1 MAAMAAPQPR
11 SPVAADSESR
21 ESSLA
26 RDEGHVGLVP
36 SIPGLFTSEPPIRD
50 ALATDSSQIQDETVE
65 ECMPFLTG
73 YGHDNCNAHGI
84 PPLLRDRHVKFLQK
98 QLGLLPSMFK
108 GADPSRPWIFY
119 WCLAGLS
126 LLGEDVAGYR
136 SRLIETVRPMQ
147 NETGGFA
154 GGFGQTSHLAT
165 TYAAVLSLAL
175 VGGDEAY
182 ELVDRRSMW
191 KWLCSLKQPDGG
203 FQMAVGGEEDVR
215 GAYCASVLISLLNI
229 PLDLSSDSP
238 ACSAGH
244 TDLFGGLPEWV
255 GRCQTY
261 EGGVSASPGF
271 EAHGAYAF
279 CALGC
284 LSILDSPHRTIPKY
298 FDVPRLLS
306 WLSSRQYA
314 PEGGFSGRTN
324 KLVDG
329 CYSHW
334 VGGCWPLIEASLRG
348 PEGQEDQH
356 ADHPL
361 TQADNSLFSRN
372 GLIRYIF
379 CCCQDLSRRGGL
391 RDKPSK

>member
-1 MAAMAAPQPR
+1 MASMAAPQPR

-26 RDEGHVGLVP
+26 HDEGHVGLVP

-84 PPLLRDRHVKFLQK
+84 PPLLRDRHVKFLQT
-98 QLGLLPSMFK
+98 QLGLLPSMFE

-126 LLGEDVAGYR
+126 LLGEDVAVYR

-215 GAYCASVLISLLNI
+215 
-229 PLDLSSDSP
+229 
-238 ACSAGH
+238 
-244 TDLFGGLPEWV
+244 
-255 GRCQTY
+255 
-261 EGGVSASPGF
+261 
-271 EAHGAYAF
+271 
-279 CALGC
+279 
-284 LSILDSPHRTIPKY
+284 
-298 FDVPRLLS
+298 
-306 WLSSRQYA
+306 
-314 PEGGFSGRTN
+314 
-324 KLVDG
+324 
-329 CYSHW
+329 
-334 VGGCWPLIEASLRG
+334 
-348 PEGQEDQH
+348 
-356 ADHPL
+356 
-361 TQADNSLFSRN
+361 
-372 GLIRYIF
+372 
-379 CCCQDLSRRGGL
+379 
-391 RDKPSK
+391 